1 MSPTKLL
8 LALCLIASFNL
19 QGQSG
24 SSLDLKWEPKLS
36 FTAKLSPRW
45 TYNLQVMG
53 LQFFENTDPLEESPN
68 VERIDFRG
76 YLSYRFLRGA
86 KLTGGYM
93 YRKTNPLELE
103 SGFEHRLSAFYSFQS
118 YAQAWRLAHRFI
130 TEMRF
135 RPTINEGR
143 LRYRFS
149 GDIPLQGEKLDVG
162 ELYFLSSDELVMS
175 IGEDYLLV
183 ENRFAASLGWQISKT
198 FKVELGGE
206 FRLRNPQSPNALH
219 IVTNCYINL

>member
-1 MSPTKLL
+1 MSPTKIL
-8 LALCLIASFNL
+8 LAICLITASNL
-19 QGQSG
+19 WAQSG

-45 TYNLQVMG
+45 TYNIQMMG
-53 LQFFENTDPLEESPN
+53 LQFFENTDPLEETPTL
-68 VERIDFRG
+68 ERIDFRG

-93 YRKTNPLELE
+93 YRKTNPLHLE
-103 SGFEHRLSAFYSFQS
+103 SGFEHRLSAFYSFQG

-135 RPTINEGR
+135 RPTNNEGR

-162 ELYFLSSDELVMS
+162 ELYFLSADELVLS
-175 IGEDYLLV
+175 IGDDYLLL
-183 ENRFAASLGWQISKT
+183 ENRFSASLGWQISKI
-198 FKVELGGE
+198 FKAEIGGE
-206 FRLRNPQSPNALH
+206 FRLRNPQTPNALH